1 MMSRGPGSVSKEEMR
16 ARGREV
22 RTGEGEA
29 EETPRGHEGQP
40 FMAGVPAGHTAVA
53 PMDAV
58 YFNLQSSVSELELWT
73 VGELLWNYST
83 S

>member
-1 MMSRGPGSVSKEEMR
+1 MKDDVEGPGVSRQGED
-16 ARGREV
+16 AREV

-29 EETPRGHEGQP
+29 EETPRGHESQP
-40 FMAGVPAGHTAVA
+40 FIAGVPAGHTA

-73 VGELLWNYST
+73 VEELLWNYST